1 MICVLF
7 FSLRIWIKQNE
18 KSNLDPLEMA
28 FIRCLC
34 LKNNLFYEMFDV
46 IFTVDCALRLGG
58 GGCETDMFK
67 HLQAALAVLR

>member
-1 MICVLF
+1 MTDLVLI
-7 FSLRIWIKQNE
+7 SIKQNE

-46 IFTVDCALRLGG
+46 IFTGAEGYLEFND
-58 GGCETDMFK
+58 
-67 HLQAALAVLR
+67 